1 MIERS
6 IIAVAVVMMGITTA
20 CERQPEAEPPSNEGA
35 VAKLERSAPDV
46 VGIDQ
51 DGNSFSSTSLKGRYW
66 LASFMFT
73 NCQTVCPALNTVQ
86 ADIVRKYAG
95 KGLRFVSISTD
106 PDNDTPEALK
116 AYGARYGASTGTWW
130 MLRMPIDTVMKVA
143 TRGFAVMGP
152 EHPDMH
158 STRFVLVDPDQHIH
172 DYFDSADTADVHRLE
187 RTLDALLTKAN

>member
-1 MIERS
+1 MRRS
-6 IIAVAVVMMGITTA
+6 IIAATVAMMGLVAA
-20 CERQPEAEPPSNEGA
+20 CRQEPAAEVPSNDGA
-35 VAKLERSAPDV
+35 VAKLERPAPEV

-51 DGNSFSSTSLKGRYW
+51 DGNSFSSSSLSGRVW

-86 ADIVRKYAG
+86 AGLVKKYAG

-106 PDNDTPEALK
+106 PENDTPEAMK
-116 AYGARYGASTGTWW
+116 AYGARYGAQTGTWW

-143 TRGFAVMGP
+143 TRGFAVMAP

-158 STRFVLVDPDQHIH
+158 STRFVLVDAKQQIH
-172 DYFDSADTADVHRLE
+172 DYFDSADTAEVIRLE
-187 RTLDALLTKAN
+187 RTLDAMLKEAH